1 MDAKKKI
8 MWAALLIIECI
19 IVLSCFLFYR
29 KEGKNITLYPSDFIS
44 EEGIFLED
52 FLDTGLDGYY
62 TDSSFE
68 ENEKFVRTEGID
80 LNGGCYLIRM
90 YYAAEGGPQTYT
102 FDKKDADFR
111 F

>member
-52 FLDTGLDGYY
+52 FLGTGLIF
-62 TDSSFE
+62 SME
-68 ENEKFVRTEGID
+68 
-80 LNGGCYLIRM
+80 
-90 YYAAEGGPQTYT
+90 
-102 FDKKDADFR
+102 
-111 F
+111 